1 VGTLFKNRSPR
12 LILALGV
19 LTKHNRITQ
28 FPVIFAFLTGS
39 NFVRFLINILRSN
52 LAAVICARGYRYRGG
67 GSPGT
72 PFTLYSHVHEDN
84 EFEARCPLCTTLPVA
99 PYIAYLQYLS
109 SFNQDSA
116 SKHNTSH
123 AYPTSAPMMRPS
135 RRPTDS
141 PTTEAPSARQS
152 SSNNCAASESLK
164 SS

>member
-1 VGTLFKNRSPR
+1 VNGNSFCKSVLEIKIWILRQARVGTLFKNRSPR

-19 LTKHNRITQ
+19 LTKHNRITH
-28 FPVIFAFLTGS
+28 FPVIFAFLTRS

-99 PYIAYLQYLS
+99 PYIAYLQYPTHPLFFQPRQRVHAQYLACLS
-109 SFNQDSA
+109 
-116 SKHNTSH
+116 H
-123 AYPTSAPMMRPS
+123 
-135 RRPTDS
+135 
-141 PTTEAPSARQS
+141 
-152 SSNNCAASESLK
+152 
-164 SS
+164 